1 MAALRQLGFKI
12 SLDEFGMDHSSLSHM
27 NKLPMSSLKI
37 DRSFV
42 RGLKH
47 GQGDAAIVRTI
58 LDLGPKHW
66 PG

>member
-27 NKLPMSSLKI
+27 KKLPMSSLKI

-42 RGLKH
+42 RGLQH
-47 GQGDAAIVRTI
+47 G
-58 LDLGPKHW
+58 
-66 PG
+66 